1 MHFVGAPQITV
12 VDPSLRAESP
22 RNPLYQIRTSDEGD
36 TMKTPSASSSD
47 PMTYAPGELVT
58 LHLRVTNRF
67 TESRRA
73 KDGIGGM
80 FACWPGLGE
89 LFHGFT
95 QMCSWSYGCC
105 AASDAPA
112 NFLNEPKGRGK
123 CYFERSWCM
132 KPHPWAAQPLGR
144 EIQAWETSKYMGLL
158 MYAEDE
164 TGNKVGEWEIIPES
178 PPRFWTPPDPGCD
191 GKALMHADVRLKRFH
206 HIFHWRAPT
215 TPQGLGKKI
224 TFRILIKHG
233 YTNGGAFFWPLAPA
247 MPDGMQSKHD
257 LALTEI
263 APRGA
268 GAGWFVSKIDGA
280 SCDTVCAAN
289 SDGALQRTCDE
300 ALLRSEGSNPLKL
313 EAAIRSTLACKLP
326 ILSSCD
332 GAAPAVASSGGG
344 GCWYHDDF
352 SGRCPLAT
360 APAKCNSSAPDS
372 MRRLCPCTADPSGRR
387 RLDETAAMPAS
398 AAASAA
404 GARVT
409 NAAALRGVASHG
421 ALGISALLLASS
433 GSSYRS
439 TALALGAMWAFATL
453 IPTAH
458 AHNWLQK
465 PSSRADHAS
474 TTPLC
479 PAKIGSAP
487 NVQLNPGESFPFEW
501 RVAHPGSRVMF
512 TLVRAKDEAKL
523 SMASRSALDDYLIRA
538 PSTAARAKNGITCG
552 NHRAATCSAC
562 KTGKCG
568 GECVLVAGKC
578 VEDPANAYRLENAA
592 YREGRY
598 MDDDMFE
605 KRFISTGSG
614 CSRPQGDSELEGGWR
629 GVKLERSDARNIYRP
644 APYNCQDGYKIPSA
658 AKGSTGHNCQECSEL
673 RQWVYHDKHVTVDDR
688 AGYNS
693 SKYPWIVS
701 VSAYKIASPGPHD
714 VGCDIAKLTVPA
726 SLGAG
731 NYILQYSWGGYQDC
745 VDIAVLPPKV
755 DGTSAIAAAAGTPEG
770 DYSRHSWINASISQ
784 FQRIDHCQF
793 VRRTLGKTGHG
804 STKPSS
810 EAYWKK
816 QYEMFP
822 LDDAGLLAVSEFGAG
837 IGWWPPADSSWGHT
851 RATCAARCASK
862 KMPRY
867 AMRAHRIAGMCECF
881 WGWEGAPP
889 SSLVWLMAGLS
900 NPSVGGR
907 MLYQA
912 ACIAIPPPGN
922 LSSLNFTDAEALQLC
937 QQRGNRVNAGGLNVV
952 PLNPPPGVRLSIADP
967 SKTGVY
973 YNSDIASTNVATGLN
988 IPWGVGNCK
997 RKYFAN
1003 EPAGTRICYPLQI
1016 YGKRANAELEW
1027 QIELDDVEDE
1037 VWYSTCYKNAPVRN
1051 FDVPCGAQCKSAVV
1065 KEWRFSDRCTSC
1077 EDTSRNADPTV
1088 VPNWQLAHEG
1098 SCSPCFKPVSDA
1110 PTFQLPPADT
1120 PENGWMS
1127 PDGGMSVT
1135 WTRTQGTKNSV
1146 TFVVVC
1152 AACTG
1157 DGGYLAIG
1165 PSPSN
1170 GMINTHAVRWVF
1182 TTGAV
1187 DEIKISKDAKV
1198 SSNGFTTVTPSH
1210 LAGVKTTSE
1219 PADAQKAKT
1228 LTFTSAQIGDHAF
1241 PGRGDQMWAWA
1252 YRTSGATFTQHGG
1265 TVNNRGVAEF
1275 SFTLDPPPAPAPTAP
1290 PVYDPAVEIVEN
1302 SNEGKPDPTF
1312 APTLAPSLLPP
1323 DANRPRIEATVTL
1336 SGCAVESFADGT
1348 MVRKAFVSILA
1359 AKMSLEV
1366 KDVIVIG
1373 TKDVFEAAGAN
1384 ASLAHRR
1391 LSEAASE
1398 VGMSTSVEFAV
1409 LGYSTQ
1415 TPTELLG
1422 AVALFLNDRTV
1433 TGFEF
1438 LLQNELLGT
1447 KYQRIG
1453 VVVGS
1458 QPAIAMSAQAIS
1470 GGAGSAGDAG
1480 SDAAAVLISLS
1491 VIAVVCLTIV
1501 AALTGV
1507 VVVVI
1512 VKRKR
1517 RGNGVRLSTSITNA
1531 AAEAEEAGDHTG
1543 GGLFDL
1549 ALLSDDADGT
1559 EAFDAKPVREIIG
1572 HNPYNRK
1579 SALSHSVDDVIST
1592 ASVVEK
1598 LGVQQWSNA
1607 SAGRSV
1613 VGANSMF
1620 TDAARTA
1627 AAPETV
1633 GATKA
1638 APNSDTVVL
1647 VGSNPMQRGASIQVL
1662 NLEPSPV
1669 ATAHLSVVEVG
1680 AGSSSA
1686 VKAAAV
1692 QEGCAAGFAAALERL
1707 EISDNDEEASEEIDL
1722 GDIDLGEEDIDLG
1735 EKSIDISGAEEDITL
1750 GDSGSSSSS
1759 EEIDL

>member
-12 VDPSLRAESP
+12 ADPAKRAESP

-36 TMKTPSASSSD
+36 TMKAPSASSSD

-80 FACWPGLGE
+80 FACWPGLGM

-95 QMCSWSYGCC
+95 QMCSFTYGCC

-112 NFLNEPKGRGK
+112 NFLDEPKGRGK
-123 CYFERSWCM
+123 CYSKKSWCM
-132 KPHPWAAQPLGR
+132 KPHPWAAQPIGR

-178 PPRFWTPPDPGCD
+178 PPRFWTPPDPGCN

-206 HIFHWRAPT
+206 HIFHWRAPA

-224 TFRILIKHG
+224 TFRVLIKHG

-247 MPDGMQSKHD
+247 MPGGMQSKYD

-289 SDGALQRTCDE
+289 SDGAVKRTCDE

-360 APAKCNSSAPDS
+360 APAKCNSAAPDS
-372 MRRLCPCTADPSGRR
+372 MRRLCPCTADPAGRR
-387 RLDETAAMPAS
+387 RLDETDAMPAR
-398 AAASAA
+398 AASAA
-404 GARVT
+404 GARVA
-409 NAAALRGVASHG
+409 NGAAPRGVASHG

-439 TALALGAMWAFATL
+439 TALALGAMWGFATL

-512 TLVRAKDEAKL
+512 TLIRAKDEAML
-523 SMASRSALDDYLIRA
+523 SMASRSALDDYLAGA

-552 NHRAATCSAC
+552 SHRAAACSAC

-568 GECVLVAGKC
+568 GECVLVAGQC

-592 YREGRY
+592 YPEGRY

-614 CSRPQGDSELEGGWR
+614 CSRPQGDSDGEGGWR

-644 APYNCQDGYKIPSA
+644 APYNCQDGYKIPTA
-658 AKGSTGHNCQECSEL
+658 AGGSKGHNCQECSSL

-755 DGTSAIAAAAGTPEG
+755 DGTPAIAAAAGTPEG
-770 DYSRHSWINASISQ
+770 DYSRHSWINVSISQ

-793 VRRTLGKTGHG
+793 VRRTLGSTGHG
-804 STKPSS
+804 QTKSSS
-810 EAYWKK
+810 EAYWKSK
-816 QYEMFP
+816 YEALP
-822 LDDAGLLAVSEFGAG
+822 LNDAGLVATCEKGAG
-837 IGWWPPADSSWGHT
+837 IGWWPPASRTWGHT
-851 RATCAARCASK
+851 RATCMALCVSK
-862 KMPRY
+862 NMKNY
-867 AMRAHRIAGMCECF
+867 AMRANGDCMCF
-881 WGWEGAPP
+881 WGWEGVH
-889 SSLVWLMAGLS
+889 SSSKYLMAGAADCS
-900 NPSVGGR
+900 SAGKIE
-907 MLYQA
+907 MQA

-922 LSSLNFTDAEALQLC
+922 RSSLNFTDAEALQLC
-937 QQRGNRVNAGGLNVV
+937 QQRGKRVSANGLNVV
-952 PLNPPPGVRLSIADP
+952 PLDPPPGVRLSIYDP
-967 SKTGVY
+967 SKAGVY
-973 YNSDIASTNVATGLN
+973 YNSDTASTNVATGLN
-988 IPWGVGNCK
+988 IPWGVGNCQ

-1016 YGKRANAELEW
+1016 YGMRANAELEW

-1037 VWYSTCYKNAPVRN
+1037 VWYSTCYKKAPVRN
-1051 FDVPCGAQCKSAVV
+1051 FDVPCGAQCKPAVV

-1127 PDGGMSVT
+1127 PDGGMSMT
-1135 WTRTQGTKNSV
+1135 WTRTQGTTDSV

-1170 GMINTHAVRWVF
+1170 GMIDTHAVRWVF

-1187 DEIKISKDAKV
+1187 DEIKISKDAKTL
-1198 SSNGFTTVTPSH
+1198 SNGFITVTRSH

-1219 PADAQKAKT
+1219 PADAKKAKT
-1228 LTFTSAQIGDHAF
+1228 LTFTSAQIGDHTF
-1241 PGRGDQMWAWA
+1241 PGRGDQKWAWA

-1275 SFTLDPPPAPAPTAP
+1275 SFTLDPPPVPAPTAP
-1290 PVYDPAVEIVEN
+1290 PVYDPAVEIVDN
-1302 SNEGKPDPTF
+1302 SNDGKPDPTF

-1348 MVRKAFVSILA
+1348 VIRKSFISILA
-1359 AKMSLEV
+1359 AKMSLEE

-1373 TKDVFEAAGAN
+1373 TKAAGAH
-1384 ASLAHRR
+1384 ATPAHRR

-1433 TGFEF
+1433 AGFEF
-1438 LLQNELLGT
+1438 LLQDELLGT

-1453 VVVGS
+1453 VVVDS

-1470 GGAGSAGDAG
+1470 GGAGSASDADAG
-1480 SDAAAVLISLS
+1480 VAAALISLS

-1501 AALTGV
+1501 SALTGV

-1517 RGNGVRLSTSITNA
+1517 RSNNARLSTSITKA
-1531 AAEAEEAGDHTG
+1531 ATDAEEAGEHT

-1559 EAFDAKPVREIIG
+1559 EAFDVKPVREINMQ
-1572 HNPYNRK
+1572 NPYNRK
-1579 SALSHSVDDVIST
+1579 SAVSHSVDDAIVFVSATST
-1592 ASVVEK
+1592 ASAVEE
-1598 LGVQQWSNA
+1598 LSGERQESNA

-1613 VGANSMF
+1613 AGANPMF

-1627 AAPETV
+1627 AAPKTM

-1638 APNSDTVVL
+1638 APNSEPLFILKSSEQQRCVHVL
-1647 VGSNPMQRGASIQVL
+1647 DVAPH
-1662 NLEPSPV
+1662 PV
-1669 ATAHLSVVEVG
+1669 AVVGRSIEATAADEISAASVVATQSG
-1680 AGSSSA
+1680 R
-1686 VKAAAV
+1686 
-1692 QEGCAAGFAAALERL
+1692 AAGFAAALEGFADAD
-1707 EISDNDEEASEEIDL
+1707 SDASIDL
-1722 GDIDLGEEDIDLG
+1722 GGSEEPAAAK
-1735 EKSIDISGAEEDITL
+1735 EEEEETEEESSIDIGLDS
-1750 GDSGSSSSS
+1750 DSGSESFGSMD
-1759 EEIDL
+1759 IAL